1 MSKFN
6 NGVYPTMITPYDE
19 KGNVDYGA
27 VKALVEWYWE
37 KGCEGIFA
45 SCQSSEIFRLSLKDR
60 LGLAKTV
67 KDTADAL
74 AAKDKSREAMT
85 IVASGHTSDDFE
97 EQVDELRRMADTGV
111 DAVVLICNRSDIAN
125 TTEDKWI
132 EETGAL
138 LDRLPT
144 SVKYGTY
151 ECPYPYRRLLTP
163 KMLEWM
169 KGTGRFAFIKD
180 TVSDVSIIKER
191 LEILADSDIKLF
203 NANAQTLLDTLRL
216 GAYGYSGPMANFHP
230 ELYVWLC
237 KNFDKEPEKAE
248 WLYSFLSTASFTEQL
263 AYPCTAKYQ
272 LDTYDGIHMA
282 HTSRTKDVRLMTQY
296 DKSSIDRM
304 KHLADWFAKELGL

>member
-97 EQVDELRRMADTGV
+97 EIKKKLR
-111 DAVVLICNRSDIAN
+111 
-125 TTEDKWI
+125 
-132 EETGAL
+132 
-138 LDRLPT
+138 
-144 SVKYGTY
+144 
-151 ECPYPYRRLLTP
+151 
-163 KMLEWM
+163 KM
-169 KGTGRFAFIKD
+169 KRK
-180 TVSDVSIIKER
+180 
-191 LEILADSDIKLF
+191 
-203 NANAQTLLDTLRL
+203 
-216 GAYGYSGPMANFHP
+216 
-230 ELYVWLC
+230 
-237 KNFDKEPEKAE
+237 
-248 WLYSFLSTASFTEQL
+248 
-263 AYPCTAKYQ
+263 
-272 LDTYDGIHMA
+272 
-282 HTSRTKDVRLMTQY
+282 
-296 DKSSIDRM
+296 SIDSM
-304 KHLADWFAKELGL
+304 YHKKGHKNNED